1 MTPSE
6 ADLTATSSSSTLL
19 TDIRHRKD
27 QNMNAQL
34 ERIRFNIELGRGEKL
49 TLPPALIDSVGE
61 GRWTITIQ
69 PADDMAASPRDHG
82 AFLGSYSPDD
92 EGLYDDC
99 TSR

>member
-1 MTPSE
+1 MAPSN

-19 TDIRHRKD
+19 TGIRNRKA
-27 QNMNAQL
+27 QNMNTQL
-34 ERIRFNIELGRGEKL
+34 ERIRFNIELERGEKL

-69 PADDMAASPRDHG
+69 PADDTTESPRDHS
-82 AFLGSYSPDD
+82 AFLDSYSPDD

-99 TSR
+99 PSR